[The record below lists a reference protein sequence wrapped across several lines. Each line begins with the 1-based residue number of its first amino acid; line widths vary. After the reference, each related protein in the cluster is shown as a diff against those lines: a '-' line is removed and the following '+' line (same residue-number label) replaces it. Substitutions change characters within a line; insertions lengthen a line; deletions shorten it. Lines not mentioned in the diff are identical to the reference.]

1 MAKPRTVLVT
11 GASSGLGLATASLLA
26 SRGFVVFGTSR
37 NPSKA
42 GRRDFQMLTLDV
54 DSDDSVRTCVKDVV
68 DQAGNLDV
76 LVNNAGYALT
86 GAIEE
91 TSTMEAKSQFET
103 NFFGVVRLV
112 NRVLPIMRKRR
123 SGQIINVGSIAGL
136 AGSPL
141 EGFYTAAK
149 FALEGYTESLR
160 LEVRE
165 FNIKVSI
172 LDAGFFKTNI
182 GSNAKAPSRPLTA
195 YDEQRKKVGSVRQ
208 TRRKIALLPA
218 VFAEAVLRIVK
229 SNSPRFRYTVGAE
242 TWYPRIASARP
253 PSAGET
259 DVRKFWN
266 LSD

>member
-37 NPSKA
+37 NPSKV
-42 GRRDFQMLTLDV
+42 GSHDFQTLRLDV
-54 DSDDSVRTCVKDVV
+54 DSDDSVRKCVQDLV
-68 DQAGNLDV
+68 DRAGNLDV

-112 NRVLPIMRKRR
+112 NHVLPMMRKRR
-123 SGQIINVGSIAGL
+123 SGQIINVGSVAGL

-172 LDAGFFKTNI
+172 VDAGFFKTNI
-182 GSNAKAPSRPLTA
+182 GNNAKAPSTPLTA
-195 YDEQRKKVGSVRQ
+195 YDEQRKRVASVRQ
-208 TRRKIALLPA
+208 RRRNIALLPA
-218 VFAEAVLRIVK
+218 VFAEAVLRIVR
-229 SNSPRFRYTVGAE
+229 SSSPRFRYTIGAE
-242 TWYPRIASARP
+242 TWYPRIASAHP
-253 PSAGET
+253 PSAAET

-266 LSD
+266 LKN